1 MKKYNMHEIMS
12 KAWSLYRQFQ
22 NCVAPLSFGDCL
34 RRAWALAKRAA
45 RIFSGIVKNV
55 QVAGTLAHPVLVDVD
70 MDTRAV
76 TGNTYNARQVLKEFG
91 LAWNPDKKA
100 WVGTKAQL
108 NTLCVKFA

>member
-45 RIFSGIVKNV
+45 RIFSGIVKF
-55 QVAGTLAHPVLVDVD
+55 QSTPSS
-70 MDTRAV
+70 RRV
-76 TGNTYNARQVLKEFG
+76 T
-91 LAWNPDKKA
+91 
-100 WVGTKAQL
+100 
-108 NTLCVKFA
+108 